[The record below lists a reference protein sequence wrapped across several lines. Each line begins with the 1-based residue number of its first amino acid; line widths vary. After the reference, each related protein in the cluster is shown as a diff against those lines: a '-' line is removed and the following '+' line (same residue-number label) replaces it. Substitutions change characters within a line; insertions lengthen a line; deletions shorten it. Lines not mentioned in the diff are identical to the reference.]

1 MGSVNISTCLLALQ
15 NIMRLL
21 QHSHLNQ
28 MRFLVVQL
36 VLHRQSHG
44 GVHTRSCVT
53 QDLHPLNCPVGKALT
68 FLT

>member
-1 MGSVNISTCLLALQ
+1 MGSVNTSTCLLALQ
-15 NIMRLL
+15 NVMRLL

-28 MRFLVVQL
+28 MRLLVVQL

-44 GVHTRSCVT
+44 EVHTRSCVT
-53 QDLHPLNCPVGKALT
+53 QDPQPPNCPVGKALT